1 MKRIKTIPLSEPY
14 IIGNEITYIKNSI
27 QKRELTF
34 GKYCNL
40 FNNSIK
46 KLTKSKYSILCSS
59 GTAALHISMKV
70 AGVKE
75 DDEVIVPTLTFIATI
90 NSIAYNNA
98 SPIFMDT
105 DDYFNLDEDKS
116 ISFIKKNTYFKNGYS
131 YNKKTKKRISALII
145 VHVWGNAAKVNK
157 LIKLCRI
164 KNIKVIEDATESLG
178 TFYKKNNKKY
188 KHTGTIGDLGCISFN
203 GNKIIT
209 AAGGGAIISNNKKY
223 IEKANYYINQS
234 KDNELFYIHNEI
246 GFNYRL
252 SNVQSAIGFAQLK
265 SLNKIIN
272 YKKKIRDK
280 YINAFKYNNNFAIY
294 SSPDYSI
301 NNNWMNLLKLKKIN
315 KKYNV
320 KSIISY
326 LIKNKVQA
334 RPIWQL
340 NHKQKMYKKCQTYNI
355 YNANNQINNS
365 ICLPSSATLKNFEIN
380 KIINLLINY

>member
-145 VHVWGNAAKVNK
+145 VYVWGNAAKVNK

>member
-265 SLNKIIN
+265 SLKKIIN
-272 YKKKIRDK
+272 YKSKIRDK

-294 SSPDYSI
+294 SNPDYSI
-301 NNNWMNLLKLKKIN
+301 NNNWMNLLKLKK
-315 KKYNV
+315 
-320 KSIISY
+320 
-326 LIKNKVQA
+326 
-334 RPIWQL
+334 
-340 NHKQKMYKKCQTYNI
+340 
-355 YNANNQINNS
+355 
-365 ICLPSSATLKNFEIN
+365 
-380 KIINLLINY
+380 